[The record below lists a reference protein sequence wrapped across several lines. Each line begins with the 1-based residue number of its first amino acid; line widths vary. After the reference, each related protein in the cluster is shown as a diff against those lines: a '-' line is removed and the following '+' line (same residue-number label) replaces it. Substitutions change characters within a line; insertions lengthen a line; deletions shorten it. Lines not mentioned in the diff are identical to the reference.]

1 MRNHQKGMTTIGFIL
16 VLAVLGLIAFG
27 VIQMV
32 PVYLENMRIVQILN
46 QTKTSLDGQN
56 ASVAEIR
63 ETIEKRIDIEG
74 LREVNA
80 RKDFE
85 VKRSRNGY
93 TISVDYERRRSY
105 IANIYLLAVFDYS
118 VEVVR

>member
-1 MRNHQKGMTTIGFIL
+1 MTTIGFIL

-46 QTKTSLDGQN
+46 QTKSSLDGQN

-93 TISVDYERRRSY
+93 SISVDYERRRSY

>member
-1 MRNHQKGMTTIGFIL
+1 MRNHQQGITTIGFIL

-32 PVYLENMRIVQILN
+32 PVYLENMKIVQVLN
-46 QTKTSLDGQN
+46 QTKSSLDGQN
-56 ASVAEIR
+56 ASVTDIR
-63 ETIEKRIDIEG
+63 ETIEKRVDIEG
-74 LREVNA
+74 LREVKA

-85 VKRSRNGY
+85 IKRSANGY
-93 TISVDYERRRSY
+93 TVSVDYERRRPY
-105 IANIYLLAVFDYS
+105 IANVYLLAVFDYS

>member
-1 MRNHQKGMTTIGFIL
+1 MTTIGFIL

-46 QTKTSLDGQN
+46 QTKSSLDGQN

-93 TISVDYERRRSY
+93 TIAVDYERRRAY

>member
-1 MRNHQKGMTTIGFIL
+1 MHKHQHGMTTIGFIL

-32 PVYLENMRIVQILN
+32 PVYLENMKIVQVLN
-46 QTKTSLDGQN
+46 QTKSSLDGQN
-56 ASVAEIR
+56 ATVTEIR
-63 ETIEKRIDIEG
+63 DTLEKRVDIEG
-74 LREVNA
+74 LREVKA

-85 VKRSRNGY
+85 IKRSANGFNV
-93 TISVDYERRRSY
+93 SVDYERRRAY

-118 VEVVR
+118 VEIVR

>member
-1 MRNHQKGMTTIGFIL
+1 MHKHQHGMTTIGFIL

-32 PVYLENMRIVQILN
+32 PVYLENMKIVQVLN
-46 QTKTSLDGQN
+46 QTKSSLDGQN
-56 ASVAEIR
+56 ATVTEIR
-63 ETIEKRIDIEG
+63 DTLEKRVDIEG
-74 LREVNA
+74 LREVKA

-85 VKRSRNGY
+85 IKRSANGF
-93 TISVDYERRRSY
+93 TVSVDYERRRAY

-118 VEVVR
+118 VEIVR